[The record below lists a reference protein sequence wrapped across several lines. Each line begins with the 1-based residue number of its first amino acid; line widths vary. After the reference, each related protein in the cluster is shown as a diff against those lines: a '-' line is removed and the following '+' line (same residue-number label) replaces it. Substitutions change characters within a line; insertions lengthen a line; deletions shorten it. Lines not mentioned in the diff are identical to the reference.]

1 MNVVRS
7 LMERVIGS
15 VEKSRQ
21 RRSRQFSVL
30 TNYQYAPR
38 AKLTAALL
46 DELF

>member
-1 MNVVRS
+1 MS
-7 LMERVIGS
+7 LPHNGP

-30 TNYQYAPR
+30 TYGVYAPR
-38 AKLTAALL
+38 EKLAVALL